1 MQRGYTQTYTYFG
14 IESNGWISSK
24 GLVGNKNGIF
34 NPNDIT
40 DELGIQPFKSWQKG
54 DKRRDGSEYFFSSW
68 GAERSDKDI
77 LDVEA
82 QCLDTIKNLRNK
94 ISVLQRFKETY
105 DVNYILVVV
114 PSVYGEE
121 KPHIAFKEEI
131 IEFCYLTGT
140 TINFDTYIYPTTIGD
155 RFYDIVH
162 RIKDMI
168 NGLNA
173 R

>member
-1 MQRGYTQTYTYFG
+1 MQREYTQTYTYFG

-34 NPNDIT
+34 DPNEIT
-40 DELGIQPFKSWQKG
+40 DELGIQPFSSWKKG
-54 DKRRDGSEYFFSSW
+54 DKRRDCSEYLFSSW
-68 GAERSDKDI
+68 EAERSDKDM

-94 ISVLQRFKETY
+94 ISVLQNFKEKY
-105 DVNYILVVV
+105 DVNYILMVV
-114 PSVYGEE
+114 PSIYGEE
-121 KPHIAFKEEI
+121 KPHIAFNEEI

-140 TINFDTYIYPTTIGD
+140 TINFDTYIYHITIGD
-155 RFYDIVH
+155 RILDFIH
-162 RIKDMI
+162 RMKKMI
-168 NGLNA
+168 FGMKA